1 MGDLGGADDIGST
14 GIDGIRDFD
23 IAAVKP
29 ALSLGY
35 RYMIFENFAITGNLT
50 TGYVSGNDQFTDEPF
65 RNNRNIHFRSPIIE
79 LSATSQLYVYRMFR
93 EGARHRGVTRGRAS
107 RSYGFSAYIFAGVAG
122 FFFNPQG
129 YFDAD
134 NYNGSIPRDEL
145 PANGWYNLRP
155 LRTEGQ
161 GFFPTREQYGLVSV
175 AIPFGFGALYHI
187 NREMSIGLQYGFR
200 STFTDYI
207 DDVSTTYVD
216 PNIFPVIFEDPARVA
231 LAEFFA
237 NPTNNQLS
245 KSATAPGQQRG
256 NPYNTDS
263 YMFGF
268 ITVYYKIPD
277 FRRPFGR

>member
-14 GIDGIRDFD
+14 GISGIRDFD

-29 ALSLGY
+29 ALTLGY
-35 RYMIFENFAITGNLT
+35 RYMVFENFAITGNLT
-50 TGYVSGNDQFTDEPF
+50 TGYVSGNDKFTEEPF

-79 LSATSQLYVYRMFR
+79 LSATSQLYIFRLHRDGQRYRR
-93 EGARHRGVTRGRAS
+93 TTRISGQ
-107 RSYGFSAYIFAGVAG
+107 RSYGISAYIFAGVAG
-122 FFFNPQG
+122 FFFNPQA

-134 NYNGSIPRDEL
+134 EYDGSISRDQL
-145 PANGWYNLRP
+145 PSNGWYNLRP

-161 GFFPTREQYGLVSV
+161 GFFPTREHYGLFSV
-175 AIPFGFGALYHI
+175 AIPFGFGAMYHL
-187 NREMSIGLQYGFR
+187 NRNLAIGLQYGFR
-200 STFTDYI
+200 ATFTDYI

-216 PNIFPVIFEDPARVA
+216 PAIFPIIFEDPARVA
-231 LAEFFA
+231 LAEHFA

-245 KSATAPGQQRG
+245 KSSTAPGQQRG
-256 NPYNTDS
+256 NPFNSDS

-268 ITVYYKIPD
+268 ITLYYKIPD